1 MRAFHVYGSFLFSAV
16 LSAQSLSFDL
26 ATVTT
31 SALPQSVVTGDFN
44 GDGKAD
50 LAVTGASSVEILLG
64 NGDGTFRSAHV
75 IALGAPATR
84 IVKADFN
91 LDGKLDLAVAIGNF
105 GHVVVLLGNGD
116 GSFQPPVDVGAQSP
130 AEMPAPG
137 VPCLAVGDVNG
148 DGKPDLILGPYGSVS
163 QITVML
169 GEGDGTFPQ
178 SVITTIDHVVD
189 SPGVVVTDYNGDGRA
204 DLFIASTIQ
213 GELEQFGLLLGTASG
228 QFTIAFWKTGDTGP
242 AVATDING
250 NGKPDIVMSLGLGN
264 NAGFFLQEYLDGSLT
279 PVSTV
284 VPIPADNYFPS
295 FQTMAAADLD
305 GDGKTDLLITASDG
319 DMFPMLSNGDGTFKA
334 SPTIPSPASYLGGTS
349 TVNLAADA
357 YGSLA
362 AADFFGAGRPSVIVA
377 LAGNSLVLLKN
388 GAVDPPQAVP
398 AGVVNAATATA
409 IPAVPGSLM
418 TILGS
423 GLAYGSG
430 ARQAPSDLNFSSFM
444 VPNRLFGMRVYGN
457 GHQAGLLYAS
467 PNQANIQ
474 IPWEVAGQSQ
484 ATLTITRNGLSQTV
498 TVPVA
503 AYAPGLFA
511 MNQLGT
517 GQAAAIVNTGE
528 IAAPAGTFPGSR
540 AIHRGEYLALFGTG
554 LGPLDRMD
562 LQDAEITPAPAYYY
576 TNGGPLR
583 NTTTTPLVTVGGVS
597 ATVQFSGFA
606 PYMIGVYQVNILI
619 PANAP
624 AGNAVPIVLNIGGVA
639 SNTVTVAIQ

>member
-1 MRAFHVYGSFLFSAV
+1 MGRISRVVFLFSAV

-26 ATVTT
+26 ASVTT
-31 SALPQSVVTGDFN
+31 SAPPQSVVTGDFN
-44 GDGKAD
+44 GDGKPD
-50 LAVTGASSVEILLG
+50 LAVTEASSVEILLG

-75 IALGAPATR
+75 IALGVPATR

-116 GSFQPPVDVGAQSP
+116 GSFQPPVDVGVQSP
-130 AEMPAPG
+130 AEMSAPG
-137 VPCLAVGDVNG
+137 IPCLAVGDVNG

-169 GEGDGTFPQ
+169 GKGDGTFPQ

-213 GELEQFGLLLGTASG
+213 NELEQFGLLLGTATG

-242 AVATDING
+242 AVATDLNG
-250 NGKPDIVMSLGLGN
+250 NGKPDIIMSLGLGN
-264 NAGFFLQEYLDGSLT
+264 FGDILLQEYLDGSLT
-279 PVSTV
+279 PVTTL
-284 VPIPADNYFPS
+284 VPIPYDNSGYS
-295 FQTMAAADLD
+295 FQSMAAADLD
-305 GDGKTDLLITASDG
+305 GDGKTDLLLTASDG
-319 DMFPMLSNGDGTFKA
+319 DMFPMLGNGDGTFRS
-334 SPTIPSPASYLGGTS
+334 SPTIPSAASYIGGTS
-349 TVNLAADA
+349 AVNLAPDA

-377 LAGNSLVLLKN
+377 LAGSSLALLKN
-388 GAVDPPQAVP
+388 GAVDPPQVVP

-430 ARQAPSDLNFSSFM
+430 ARQAPSDVSSFY

-457 GHQAGLLYAS
+457 GSQAGLLYAS
-467 PNQANIQ
+467 PSQANIQ
-474 IPWEVAGQSQ
+474 IPWELAGQSQ
-484 ATLTITRNGLSQTV
+484 ATLTITRNGLSQVV

-503 AYAPGLFA
+503 TYAPGLFA

-517 GQAAAIVNTGE
+517 GQAAAIVNTVRSQHRQGLFRGRVRF
-528 IAAPAGTFPGSR
+528 IAANTWRFS
-540 AIHRGEYLALFGTG
+540 
-554 LGPLDRMD
+554 
-562 LQDAEITPAPAYYY
+562 APAWDRS
-576 TNGGPLR
+576 TGWIWAMGTSRRRRP
-583 NTTTTPLVTVGGVS
+583 TTIQTAARCVTP
-597 ATVQFSGFA
+597 
-606 PYMIGVYQVNILI
+606 
-619 PANAP
+619 PARP
-624 AGNAVPIVLNIGGVA
+624 W
-639 SNTVTVAIQ
+639 

>member
-1 MRAFHVYGSFLFSAV
+1 MAPKT
-16 LSAQSLSFDL
+16 L
-26 ATVTT
+26 ADY
-31 SALPQSVVTGDFN
+31 LPRKS
-44 GDGKAD
+44 
-50 LAVTGASSVEILLG
+50 
-64 NGDGTFRSAHV
+64 R
-75 IALGAPATR
+75 LGAAATR

-130 AEMPAPG
+130 GEVSAPG
-137 VPCLAVGDVNG
+137 IPWLAVGDVNG
-148 DGKPDLILGPYGSVS
+148 DGKPDLILGPYAYANGS

-169 GEGDGTFPQ
+169 GKGDGTFPQ
-178 SVITTIDHVVD
+178 SVTTPIDYVVD
-189 SPGVVVTDYNGDGRA
+189 SPGVAVTDYNGDGRA

-228 QFTIAFWKTGDTGP
+228 QFSIAFWKTGDTGP
-242 AVATDING
+242 AVATDVNG

-264 NAGFFLQEYLDGSLT
+264 FGGILLQEYLDGSLT
-279 PVSTV
+279 PVTTLA
-284 VPIPADNYFPS
+284 PIPDDNFGYS
-295 FQTMAAADLD
+295 FQSMAAADLD

-319 DMFPMLSNGDGTFKA
+319 DMFPMLGNGDGTFKS
-334 SPTIPSPASYLGGTS
+334 SPTIPSPASYIGGTS
-349 TVNLAADA
+349 AVNLAPDA

-362 AADFFGAGRPSVIVA
+362 AADFFGDGRPSVIVA
-377 LAGNSLVLLKN
+377 LAGNSLALLKN
-388 GAVDPPQAVP
+388 GAADPPQVVP

-430 ARQAPSDLNFSSFM
+430 ALQAPSDVSSFI

-457 GHQAGLLYAS
+457 GNRAGLLYAS
-467 PNQANIQ
+467 PSQANIQ
-474 IPWEVAGQSQ
+474 IPWELAGQSQ
-484 ATLTITRNGLSQTV
+484 ATLTITRNGLSQMV

-503 AYAPGLFA
+503 TYAPGLFA

-517 GQAAAIVNTGE
+517 GQAAAIVNAGE

-562 LQDAEITPAPAYYY
+562 LGDADITPPPAYYS

-624 AGNAVPIVLNIGGVA
+624 EGNTVPILLNIGGVA